1 MITIIEL
8 DIGVR
13 VESTFIWTI
22 GCESMVSLHSLSFLF
37 STALFDREDVE
48 REPVDEQAT
57 YVGYNDYDSDLRYVR
72 SFVPSDISKNKQ
84 NGRMIP
90 FLLLC
95 IGWYLHMGVFSFIL
109 CTVPKRGGDT
119 VV

>member
-1 MITIIEL
+1 MITIIEW

-37 STALFDREDVE
+37 STALFDHEDVE

-72 SFVPSDISKNKQ
+72 TLYHLIFQKTSK
-84 NGRMIP
+84 
-90 FLLLC
+90 
-95 IGWYLHMGVFSFIL
+95 
-109 CTVPKRGGDT
+109 TGG
-119 VV
+119 